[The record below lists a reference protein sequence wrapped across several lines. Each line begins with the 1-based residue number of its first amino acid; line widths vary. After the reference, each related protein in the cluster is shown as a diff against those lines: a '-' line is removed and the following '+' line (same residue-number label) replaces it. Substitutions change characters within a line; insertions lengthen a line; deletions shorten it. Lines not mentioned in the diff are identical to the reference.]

1 MKQLLLIIFIVNCLG
16 IVCTRA
22 QTYQLIGVVMD
33 SAVRKP
39 ISGAMVFVG
48 HTSLRA
54 NTDRRGHFTI
64 AQVPLGT
71 VDVVASSSE
80 HRPARLTLRQ
90 TSDSIRQ
97 RDTIWLRPVR
107 IPSLNEVIA
116 TASAND
122 KNRSKGLAL
131 FFDRFIGTSN
141 TARACRLI
149 NPWVLEVQLTKQEKK
164 EHFRANATDIV
175 GIENLELGYTLHC
188 YVEKFEVLDRVAR
201 FWGAVGFSEMLPN
214 DQAQASLWQTN
225 RARTYGGS
233 LSHFLHTLTSGKTAK
248 EGFYLYPIGK
258 DYPYFY
264 SARVPEKVT
273 LAEGATLLDTTA
285 FAFERKLRLKGQ
297 EYLQINY
304 DREPEEVMF
313 RKFAK
318 QMANRLELES
328 RFQPSWLRFFRPE
341 GTVFNTAGWLCH
353 PNEVDVLGYWE
364 FETWGDRVP
373 ANFLPT
379 K

>member
-1 MKQLLLIIFIVNCLG
+1 MKHLLIIVFIINGLG
-16 IVCTRA
+16 IESAQA
-22 QTYQLIGVVMD
+22 QTYQFTGVVMD
-33 SAVRKP
+33 SAARKP

-64 AQVPLGT
+64 GQVPLGT

-80 HRPARLTLRQ
+80 YCPARLTLRQ
-90 TSDSIRQ
+90 TRDSARQ

-107 IPSLNEVIA
+107 TPSLTQVIA

-122 KNRSKGLAL
+122 KNRSKGLAV

-141 TARACRLI
+141 TARACKIL
-149 NPWVLEVQLTKQEKK
+149 NPWVLEVQLTKREKK
-164 EHFRANATDIV
+164 EHFRASATDIV

-188 YVEKFEVLDRVAR
+188 YVEKFEIVDQVAR
-201 FWGAVGFSEMLPN
+201 FQGAVGFSEMLPT
-214 DQAQASLWQTN
+214 DKAQASLWQAN
-225 RARTYGGS
+225 RARVYNGS
-233 LSHFLHTLTSGKTAK
+233 LIHFLHTLTSGKTAK
-248 EGFYLYPIGK
+248 EGFYLYPIDK

-264 SARVPEKVT
+264 SARVPGNVKLV
-273 LAEGATLLDTTA
+273 EGNALLDTTA
-285 FAFERKLRLKGQ
+285 CAFERKLRLKGH
-297 EYLQINY
+297 EYVQINY

-328 RFQPSWLRFFRPE
+328 SFQPSWIRFFRPE

-353 PNEVDVLGYWE
+353 ANEVDVLGYWE